1 MILSQNH
8 NTSIDSTPSASI
20 QKSSFANLRSL
31 GHAQMTAHKAI
42 D

>member
-1 MILSQNH
+1 MILTHSH
-8 NTSIDSTPSASI
+8 NTSIDRTPNASI

-31 GHAQMTAHKAI
+31 GQAQMNALKAI